1 MISECQAARE
11 FVARAA
17 VKCYY
22 TGMNRLFY
30 GDSFDPW
37 RNLAA
42 EEAMFDEPG
51 EGMTL
56 YLWQNANTVVI
67 GRNQNAWRECRVSL
81 LEEEGGKLARR
92 TTGGGAVYHDL
103 GNLNFTFVCSR
114 ERYDLA
120 RQTGVILEAARMLG
134 VPARFTGRNDL
145 VTEDGAKFSGNAF
158 RFTKTSAMQ
167 HGTLLVCVE
176 MDRLARYLAPSPEKL
191 RAKGVESVRA
201 RVRNLAEYG
210 ANITVDA
217 VRQAV
222 AEAFCQAYGTYETHV
237 LDCLDQEK
245 IAKLYERNASW
256 NWRLGATPQFD
267 ISLETRFPWGSVELF
282 LDVEAGAVRR
292 AAVYSD
298 AMDEAFIA
306 RIAPALTGARLEG
319 GALAERVRA
328 LSDNM
333 ELMEDIGAWLL
344 EKSF

>member
-1 MISECQAARE
+1 MRAFFIARLAAGWYD
-11 FVARAA
+11 AR
-17 VKCYY
+17 
-22 TGMNRLFY
+22 MNRLFE
-30 GDSFDPW
+30 GDSYDPW

-51 EGMTL
+51 AGMTL

-67 GRNQNAWRECRVSL
+67 GRNQNAWRECRASL

-103 GNLNFTFVCSR
+103 GNLNFTFVCER

-120 RQTGVILEAARMLG
+120 RQMGVILDAVRALG

-145 VTEDGAKFSGNAF
+145 VTEEGTKFSGNAF

-176 MDRLARYLAPSPEKL
+176 MDKLARYLAPSPEKL

-201 RVRNLAEYG
+201 RVQNLADYG
-210 ANITVDA
+210 AHITVSA
-217 VRQAV
+217 VRRAV
-222 AEAFCQAYGTYETHV
+222 SEAFCGCYGAYETRAV
-237 LDCLDQEK
+237 ADLDQAK

-256 NWRLGATPQFD
+256 EWRLGATPQFD
-267 ISLETRFPWGSVELF
+267 LSLETRFPWGSIELF

-292 AAVYSD
+292 AAAYSD

-306 RIAPALTGARLEG
+306 RIAPALIGARLEG
-319 GALAERVRA
+319 GALAARLRTLETE
-328 LSDNM
+328 NM
-333 ELMEDIGAWLL
+333 ELAADIGTWLSG
-344 EKSF
+344 KSF